1 MGRMSPGHNAGQFS
15 AVRAVEADAYTATT
29 SNGVGIDLQGRRGA
43 LFILNAG
50 TMGTNAT
57 IDAYLQDSSNNSTWT
72 NVTGASFTQIDEA
85 ASGTDSAGEALVY
98 SSGANRYVRAV
109 LVVATATSD
118 AAIVAATF

>member
-1 MGRMSPGHNAGQFS
+1 MSPSHNEGQFT

-57 IDAYLQDSSNNSTWT
+57 IDAYLQDSSDNSTWA
-72 NVTGASFTQIDEA
+72 NVAGATFTQLLEA
-85 ASGTDSAGEALVY
+85 SAGTDSAGEAVVY
-98 SSGANRYVRAV
+98 SSGAERYVRAV
-109 LVVATATSD
+109 LVVAVATSD